1 MHSTIIKSMCGKLA
15 ALAAAVIAAFSSYA
29 DTNITENVTLTAD
42 ADWSSLGIVTI
53 DAAAEVNLN
62 GHKLTVS
69 SLAGS
74 GTVTSYELLGDNN
87 EYVMLE
93 YIQSTGTQYIDSGV
107 TPSTDVSASDGK
119 LSTRVKARAAMTS
132 TDQYHF
138 LIGTDTVLNSKEYL
152 FGLFMNATY
161 KSVGVQYGSQNPN
174 TARSADNSIA
184 LNTAYDIEGGWGQVN
199 AWATANGKTA
209 IIKNT
214 TRYGIND
221 TLWVLARHVTYADG
235 HEGAQPTS
243 KVKLYSMQIFRP
255 YNAESPVRDYVPAM
269 RLSDNVAGLYDRVN
283 KTFSPSASSDSFIAG
298 PFIGDYSA
306 PGELHVNVA
315 ENETFR
321 NSTVTIANTL
331 ALYKEG
337 KGTFVSAKQQ
347 SYTGGTVVSAGTA
360 QPPDGS
366 GSNTTYCRDL
376 FNAFGTGKITVG
388 QGGTFDLRA
397 NYAYYHMIDLAGG
410 TLCNRAVDMTQ
421 TTYGG
426 SGFGKMTSDSIL
438 DVSRSIVF
446 GNTGTSDLGG
456 KTLTVN
462 IGVNKHLYIHD
473 STFANGVMDIASGG
487 WFHPTTAINAST
499 VDFKVNSA
507 LYLAGALDVHDYEAI
522 YAWADNNGSA
532 ALNVHGTFKPS
543 AHNYFYGCTLLGGSS
558 IDLSAR
564 TSALPSVSA
573 CTSGGKAI
581 SFAKDATV
589 TVKTGGRSGKLISWT
604 AETKPANVDTVT
616 FVRDAGEIG
625 PSLKVKET
633 GLYAGGGLMIIV
645 Q

>member
-1 MHSTIIKSMCGKLA
+1 MKMRKLTGKA
-15 ALAAAVIAAFSSYA
+15 AILAAAIATFTSYA
-29 DTNITENVTLTAD
+29 DTNITENVTLMAD
-42 ADWSSLGIVTI
+42 ADWSSLGTVTI

-87 EYVMLE
+87 EYVKLE

-107 TPSTDVSASDGK
+107 TPSTDTTASDGNM
-119 LSTRVKARAAMTS
+119 STKVKARAAMTS

-138 LIGTDTVLNSKEYL
+138 LIGTDTVLNNKEH
-152 FGLFMNATY
+152 FMGLFMDGN
-161 KSVGVQYGSQNPN
+161 KKCVGVQYGASSSAPN
-174 TARSADNSIA
+174 IARSANNSAA
-184 LNTAYDIEGGWGQVN
+184 LNTVYDIEGGWGQVN
-199 AWATANGKTA
+199 PWVTVNGVTATFNR
-209 IIKNT
+209 T

-221 TLWVLARHVTYADG
+221 TLWVFARHVTYADG

-321 NSTVTIANTL
+321 NSTVTITNTL

-366 GSNTTYCRDL
+366 DSNTTYCRDR
-376 FNAFGTGKITVG
+376 FKAFGTGKITVG

-397 NYAYYHMIDLAGG
+397 NYAYYNWIDLAGG
-410 TLCNRAVDMTQ
+410 TLCNRAVDMTK
-421 TTYGG
+421 TTNGG

-522 YAWADNNGSA
+522 YARDDNNGSA

-573 CTSGGKAI
+573 FTSGGKAI

-616 FVRDAGEIG
+616 FVRDADEIG
-625 PSLKVKET
+625 PSLKVKEA